1 MVRLECIMLM
11 IEICVFPLYNRL
23 TVNNPDFL
31 ETETDMI
38 QTHSVY
44 LPDFLFIYLF
54 WKWKTDE
61 S

>member
-11 IEICVFPLYNRL
+11 IEICVFPLYNGL

-38 QTHSVY
+38 QTHGCICQIFY
-44 LPDFLFIYLF
+44 LFIYF
-54 WKWKTDE
+54 
-61 S
+61 